1 MCITNLTYRRLYL
14 FIFEGPS
21 LPINKGLLLKSMVPQ
36 LQNNAE
42 GALLDKVDSTLK
54 WTKKAKPDGP
64 FLFLMVE

>member
-1 MCITNLTYRRLYL
+1 
-14 FIFEGPS
+14 
-21 LPINKGLLLKSMVPQ
+21 MVPQ